1 MDIISV
7 FKDIAIKTKEPLE
20 IIIVVGSQAL
30 AYYGVDYII
39 TMDIDAEVIRGDVEK
54 LKTSR

>member
-7 FKDIAIKTKEPLE
+7 FKDIAIKIKEPLE
-20 IIIVVGSQAL
+20 IIIVGAQAL
-30 AYYGVDYII
+30 VYYGVDYRI

>member
-20 IIIVVGSQAL
+20 IIIVGAQS
-30 AYYGVDYII
+30 I

-54 LKTSR
+54 LNTSK

>member
-20 IIIVVGSQAL
+20 IIIVGAQS
-30 AYYGVDYII
+30 I
-39 TMDIDAEVIRGDVEK
+39 TIDIDAKVIRGDVEK
-54 LKTSR
+54 LNTSK